1 MDTGGAWAFI
11 FGIVYFLLSACGLYG
26 VIEYKTG
33 PVRAAVV
40 GYWIK
45 AVFMI
50 IGLIVFV
57 SIVDKD
63 GRYES
68 NGKTYEI
75 AINMTALI
83 IIGVISK

>member
-1 MDTGGAWAFI
+1 MLADCDPHWI
-11 FGIVYFLLSACGLYG
+11 SPDDLPPLNILRNSL
-26 VIEYKTG
+26 IEYKTG